1 MDFTITEEKLYNG
14 LSNFDFWSGAV
25 DSWQAIEE
33 AGLIEEAEQ
42 MIFERLG
49 EQIERT
55 YLNDYVWFDLVDDLE
70 NEGHEVYTND

>member
-1 MDFTITEEKLYNG
+1 MDFTITEEKLYDG

>member
-1 MDFTITEEKLYNG
+1 MDFTITEEKLYEG

-33 AGLIEEAEQ
+33 AGLVEEAEQ

-70 NEGHEVYTND
+70 NEGHEVYTIV

>member
-1 MDFTITEEKLYNG
+1 MDFTITEEKFYEG

-33 AGLIEEAEQ
+33 AGLVEEAEQ

-70 NEGHEVYTND
+70 NEGHEVYTNV

>member
-1 MDFTITEEKLYNG
+1 MDFTITEEKLYEG

-33 AGLIEEAEQ
+33 AGLVEEAEQ

-70 NEGHEVYTND
+70 NEGHEVYTNV

>member
-1 MDFTITEEKLYNG
+1 MDFTITEEKLYEG

-33 AGLIEEAEQ
+33 AGLVEEAEQ

-55 YLNDYVWFDLVDDLE
+55 YLNDYVWFDLADDLE
-70 NEGHEVYTND
+70 NEGHEVYTNV

>member
-1 MDFTITEEKLYNG
+1 MDFTITEAKLYDG

-25 DSWQAIEE
+25 DSWRAIEE

-55 YLNDYVWFDLVDDLE
+55 DLNDYVWFDLVDDLE
-70 NEGHEVYTND
+70 NEGNEVYTNE